1 MRNLQDFNVIELT
14 NSEYKDINGGNLL
27 FKAAGFIHRSIQALV
42 DWVYDPNN
50 DQ

>member
-1 MRNLQDFNVIELT
+1 MKNLQDLKVVELT
-14 NSEYKDINGGNLL
+14 KSESKATDGGNML
-27 FKAAGFIHRSIQALV
+27 FKVAGFVHRSIQALV

>member
-1 MRNLQDFNVIELT
+1 MKNLQKLNVVELT
-14 NSEYKDINGGNLL
+14 KSESKAIDGGNLL
-27 FKAAGFIHRSIQALV
+27 FKAAGFVHRSIQALV